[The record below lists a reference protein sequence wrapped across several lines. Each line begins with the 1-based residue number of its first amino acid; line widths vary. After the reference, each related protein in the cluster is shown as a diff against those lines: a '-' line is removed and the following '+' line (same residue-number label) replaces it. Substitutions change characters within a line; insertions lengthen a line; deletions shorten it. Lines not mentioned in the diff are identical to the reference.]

1 MSSSRRRVVAVVG
14 GLTVAAL
21 FWAAGVQA
29 GTASCQKDLALI
41 DAGAPGPLSCVS
53 QGTPT
58 ILVGKSTTLALRTM
72 SVALTA
78 VRTASRY
85 TLAVRGQAPGAVKAK
100 GVFIVL
106 TITVTNDTH
115 AAHVFNAQSQV
126 VLEINDNP
134 NAPIEFVDRRLGFG
148 ALLAGPTIHPRLSV
162 TGDLLFDVPKSALR
176 TFPAKS
182 GLALVN
188 FGQNTSSGL
197 VSQLGVF
204 DMAGAA

>member
-1 MSSSRRRVVAVVG
+1 MSSSGRRMVAIAG

-21 FWAAGVQA
+21 FCAAGVRA
-29 GTASCQKDLALI
+29 GTASCRKDLALI
-41 DAGAPGPLSCVS
+41 DAGASGPLSCVS

-58 ILVGKSTTLALRTM
+58 ILVGRSTTLALRTM

-85 TLAVRGQAPGAVKAK
+85 TIAVRGQPPGTVKAK
-100 GVFIVL
+100 GVFILV
-106 TITVTNDTH
+106 TVTVTNDTH
-115 AAHVFNAQSQV
+115 ASHVFNAQHQA
-126 VLEINDNP
+126 VLEINNSTEVP
-134 NAPIEFVDRRLGFG
+134 NEFVDSQLGFG
-148 ALLAGPTIHPRLSV
+148 ALLAGPTIHPHQSV
-162 TGDLLFDVPKSALR
+162 TGDLVIDVPKSAVR

-188 FGQNTSSGL
+188 FGQDTSSGP

-204 DMAGAA
+204 DLAGAA

>member
-58 ILVGKSTTLALRTM
+58 ILVGRSTTLALKTM

-78 VRTASRY
+78 VRTTNRY
-85 TLAVRGQAPGAVKAK
+85 TIAVRGQPPGTVKAK
-100 GVFIVL
+100 GVFILL

-115 AAHVFNAQSQV
+115 ASHVFNTQNQV

-134 NAPIEFVDRRLGFG
+134 NVPNEFVDSHLGFG
-148 ALLAGPTIHPRLSV
+148 ALLAGPTIHPGQSV
-162 TGDLLFDVPKSALR
+162 TGDLVIDVPKSALR

-188 FGQNTSSGL
+188 FGQNTGSGL
-197 VSQLGVF
+197 VTQLGVF

>member
-1 MSSSRRRVVAVVG
+1 MSSSRRRVVAAVG

-53 QGTPT
+53 QDTPT
-58 ILVGKSTTLALRTM
+58 ILVGKSTTLVLRTM

-78 VRTASRY
+78 VRTANRY
-85 TLAVRGQAPGAVKAK
+85 TIAVRGQAPGTVKAK

-115 AAHVFNAQSQV
+115 ALHVFNSQNQV

-134 NAPIEFVDRRLGFG
+134 NVPNEFVDSHLGIG
-148 ALLAGPTIHPRLSV
+148 ALVAGPTIHPRQSV
-162 TGDLLFDVPKSALR
+162 TGDLVIDVPKSALR
-176 TFPAKS
+176 TFPAKA

-188 FGQNTSSGL
+188 FGQDISSGL

>member
-1 MSSSRRRVVAVVG
+1 MSSSRWRVVAAVG

-29 GTASCQKDLALI
+29 GTASCQKELALI

-72 SVALTA
+72 NVALTA
-78 VRTASRY
+78 VRTANRY
-85 TLAVRGQAPGAVKAK
+85 TIAVRGQAPGTVKAK

-106 TITVTNDTH
+106 TITVTNNTD
-115 AAHVFNAQSQV
+115 ASHVFNSQNQV

-134 NAPIEFVDRRLGFG
+134 NVPNEFVDSHLGIG
-148 ALLAGPTIHPRLSV
+148 AFVAGPTIHPRQSV
-162 TGDLLFDVPKSALR
+162 TGDLVIDVPKSALR

-188 FGQNTSSGL
+188 FGQDTSSGL

>member
-14 GLTVAAL
+14 GLTVAGL

-115 AAHVFNAQSQV
+115 AAHVFNSQNQV

-204 DMAGAA
+204 DMTGAA

>member
-1 MSSSRRRVVAVVG
+1 MFSSRRRVAAAVG
-14 GLTVAAL
+14 ASTTAAL
-21 FWAAGVQA
+21 FWAPGVQA

-41 DAGAPGPLSCVS
+41 DAGASEPLSCVS

-58 ILVGKSTTLALRTM
+58 ILVGRSTTLALKTM

-78 VRTASRY
+78 VRTANRY
-85 TLAVRGQAPGAVKAK
+85 TIAVRGQPPGTVKAK
-100 GVFIVL
+100 GVFILL

-115 AAHVFNAQSQV
+115 ASHVFNTQNQV

-134 NAPIEFVDRRLGFG
+134 NVPNEFVDSHLGIG
-148 ALLAGPTIHPRLSV
+148 ALVAGPTIHPRQSV
-162 TGDLLFDVPKSALR
+162 TGDLVIDVPKGALR

-188 FGQNTSSGL
+188 FGQDTSSGL